1 MLGCSVAVLTPIDD
15 DDIRTLLRAYGLG
28 SLKVREG
35 IAAGSVNSNF
45 AVESSAGR
53 VFLRLYEEQGL
64 AGARKE
70 TAMLGR
76 LARAG
81 VPTPAPLRRLD
92 GELVSVVRGKPAAIF
107 PWKDGTVR
115 CQASVTPEDARR
127 VGEALAQVHVA
138 GRTETIEAG
147 RFRFED
153 LLERLDRIE
162 ASGDV
167 RYAGLVPRLRAALTR
182 THEARNREL
191 PRGLIHSDLFRDNV
205 LWQRD
210 GRVAALLDFESA
222 CLGTYVYDLMVAV
235 LSWCV
240 GEDLEPGLS
249 TAMREGYES
258 VRKLSEAEK
267 SSLCVEGAFGALRF
281 AITRITDYAMR
292 AGTNG
297 PRVIKD
303 WQRFMKRFEKLESL
317 GVAGTREALF
327 QPRG

>member
-1 MLGCSVAVLTPIDD
+1 MLGGTVAVLTPIDD
-15 DDIRTLLRAYGLG
+15 DEIRALLRAYGLG
-28 SLKVREG
+28 NLRMREG

-45 AVESSAGR
+45 AIESSAGR
-53 VFLRLYEEQGL
+53 VFLRLYEEQAL

-81 VPTPAPLRRLD
+81 VLTPAPLRRLD

-107 PWKDGTVR
+107 PWKDGTMR
-115 CQASVTPEDARR
+115 CQGSVTVQDAWR

-138 GRTETIEAG
+138 GRKEAIESG

-153 LLERLDRIE
+153 LLVRLDRIE

-167 RYAGLVPRLRAALTR
+167 RFASLVPPLRAALAR
-182 THEARNREL
+182 THAARDREL
-191 PRGLIHSDLFRDNV
+191 PQGLIHSDLFRDNV
-205 LWQRD
+205 LWSRD
-210 GRVAALLDFESA
+210 GRIAALLDFESA
-222 CLGTYVYDLMVAV
+222 CLGTYAYDLMVTV
-235 LSWCV
+235 LSWCF
-240 GEDLEPGLS
+240 GDDLEPRLS

-267 SSLCVEGAFGALRF
+267 NSLCVEGAFGALRF

-292 AGTNG
+292 AGTDG
-297 PRVIKD
+297 PRTLKD

-317 GVAGTREALF
+317 GVQGTQEALF
-327 QPRG
+327 VPRG

>member
-15 DDIRTLLRAYGLG
+15 DEIRVLLGAYGLG
-28 SLKVREG
+28 SLRAREG

-53 VFLRLYEEQGL
+53 VFLRLYEEQAL
-64 AGARKE
+64 AGAKKE

-81 VPTPAPLRRLD
+81 VLTPAPLRRLD

-107 PWKDGTVR
+107 PWKDGTIR
-115 CQASVTPEDARR
+115 CQASVAVQDAWR

-138 GRTETIEAG
+138 GRTEAIEGG

-153 LLERLDRIE
+153 LLVRLDRIE

-167 RYAGLVPRLRAALTR
+167 RFVGLVPTLRAAL
-182 THEARNREL
+182 ARIHAARDREL
-191 PRGLIHSDLFRDNV
+191 PQGLIHSDLFRDNV
-205 LWQRD
+205 LWKRG
-210 GRVAALLDFESA
+210 GRIAALLDFESA
-222 CLGTYVYDLMVAV
+222 CRGTYAYDLMVTM
-235 LSWCV
+235 LSWCF
-240 GEDLEPGLS
+240 GDDLEPRLS

-267 SSLCVEGAFGALRF
+267 NGLYVEGAFGALRF

-292 AGTNG
+292 TSTDG

-303 WQRFMKRFEKLESL
+303 WRRFMKRFDKLESL
-317 GVAGTREALF
+317 GVQGTQEALF
-327 QPRG
+327 PRRG